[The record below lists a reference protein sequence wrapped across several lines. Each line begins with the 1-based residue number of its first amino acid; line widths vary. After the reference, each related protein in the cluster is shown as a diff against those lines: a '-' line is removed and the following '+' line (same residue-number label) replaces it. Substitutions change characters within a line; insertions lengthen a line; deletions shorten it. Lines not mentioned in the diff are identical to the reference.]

1 MPRHACFS
9 SFLGGIVNVHA
20 WSLLGPPA
28 QRLVTDARNGSN
40 LRTPFEGQWGTVTL
54 AEALLLVRAVGHRD
68 ESLLIAQQLP
78 VPFVGDLRCFI
89 QRETSKA
96 DKRLRKYLYGTTDSR
111 AAFLVE

>member
-28 QRLVTDARNGSN
+28 QRLVMGARDGSN